1 MKRELEH
8 EIENIE
14 KNEAVESLNESFV
27 EDMLEEHNEAGV
39 SIEVFGSLRVCDR
52 PEASVSHHGVLGI
65 SFQLSNN

>member
-1 MKRELEH
+1 MEQAPEIKRPRTRGMKRELEQ

-14 KNEAVESLNESFV
+14 KNETVEGLNES
-27 EDMLEEHNEAGV
+27 
-39 SIEVFGSLRVCDR
+39 LRVSDR